1 MFKKRSCSENTDK
14 TGFLAEESGVI
25 IIEATLSLTAFVFS
39 IIMILSIVNLCVAQS
54 RISYAINTT
63 AREISQY
70 SYLYSLTGLNDRQ
83 SELYNAGVDG
93 TSGAVSIL
101 SDINTVYNE
110 IEKLGN
116 TGLSS
121 EDNISDILNAWDDV
135 KTSAGKIT
143 SAGSSIESKISEIA
157 SDPKNLLFGIAK
169 LAASE
174 TFDLVKSRLIAAP
187 LAKTM
192 CKRHLV
198 DEKDGDVE
206 AFLQHCGVVPSS
218 SGSYLNGLDFNHS
231 ELFPYGSDV
240 IRINVQYDVKV
251 VALLPINVTYHFNQ
265 TAITHGWL
273 AGEVSFDSSEKY
285 ITSDDKE
292 NDTEKNQSLWI
303 QATVEERAELIRH
316 MVIDEK
322 LDEGYK
328 KTSGLTDVQL
338 YNPECNNFI
347 MISSFN
353 PLWSADDEPVK
364 SVEDVDEAAIRLTI
378 ERLCGKMK
386 STTDPQKSVKT
397 KTLKSDG
404 STVKEEHNCEKAT
417 NKIILVIPSDEGL
430 KEKIERIIS
439 TSKTHGID
447 IEVSPSFGTGARE
460 VKKTTESE
468 NSEN

>member
-1 MFKKRSCSENTDK
+1 MQEVQMHNK
-14 TGFLAEESGVI
+14 TVCINDLSKNESGVI
-25 IIEATLSLTAFVFS
+25 IIEATISLTAFVFS
-39 IIMILSIVNLCVAQS
+39 ILMILSIVNLCVAQA

-83 SELYNAGVDG
+83 SELYQAGVEG
-93 TSGAVSIL
+93 TSGVEKIL
-101 SDINTVYNE
+101 TDINTVYNE
-110 IEKLGN
+110 IESLGN

-121 EDNISDILNAWDDV
+121 EDDIADILKAWDGVNDSVKNIAQAGGSLESTISDI
-135 KTSAGKIT
+135 
-143 SAGSSIESKISEIA
+143 A
-157 SDPKNLLFGIAK
+157 SNPKKLLFGIAK

-198 DEKDGDVE
+198 DEKDGDVD
-206 AFLQHCGVVPSS
+206 AYLQHCGVVPTST
-218 SGSYLNGLDFNHS
+218 GSYIDALNFTHS

-273 AGEVSFDSSEKY
+273 AGNVSFNSAEKY
-285 ITSDDKE
+285 ISEDDTD
-292 NDTEKNQSLWI
+292 NTEENQSIWI
-303 QATVEERAELIRH
+303 QATVEERASLIRH
-316 MVIDEK
+316 LVIEDMLK
-322 LDEGYK
+322 EGYK
-328 KTSGLTDVQL
+328 KTSGLSDVQL
-338 YNPECNNFI
+338 YNADSNNFV

-353 PLWSADDEPVK
+353 PLWSGSGEPIKTVADLD
-364 SVEDVDEAAIRLTI
+364 DAAIRLTI

-386 STTDPQKSVKT
+386 STTDPQKTVKT

-404 STVKEEHNCEKAT
+404 STLKEEYTCEKAS
-417 NKIILVIPSDEGL
+417 NKIILVIPEDTGL
-430 KEKIERIIS
+430 KEKIEQIIS
-439 TSKTHGID
+439 TSKTHGIE
-447 IEVSPSFGTGARE
+447 IEVTPGFGKGTRE
-460 VKKTTESE
+460 VEKKQESE
-468 NSEN
+468 QTQN